1 MVTLTID
8 QKHIQVA
15 EGTTILEAAEQ
26 NGIPIPRL
34 CYLKE
39 INEIGAC
46 RICCVEVEGKEK
58 LITSC
63 NNLVEDG
70 MVIYTNSPKV
80 RMNRRNM
87 IELILSLCILRQK
100 RQLFSAKNC
109 QCLKCHRHTVSPG
122 H

>member
-15 EGTTILEAAEQ
+15 EETTILEAAEQ

-63 NNLVEDG
+63 NNLVED
-70 MVIYTNSPKV
+70 
-80 RMNRRNM
+80 
-87 IELILSLCILRQK
+87 
-100 RQLFSAKNC
+100 
-109 QCLKCHRHTVSPG
+109 
-122 H
+122 

>member
-39 INEIGAC
+39 IKKSVHAC
-46 RICCVEVEGKEK
+46 ICCVEVEGKEK

-87 IELILSLCILRQK
+87 IELILSQHDCRCASCVKSGNCSLQK
-100 RQLFSAKNC
+100 IAM
-109 QCLKCHRHTVSPG
+109 T
-122 H
+122 